1 MQVDGL
7 DIGPWQWRIACV
19 KVRAVYIL
27 ALLSSFCSEAR
38 ASAMIGCGA
47 LSLVWAAP
55 GRAGEELTCMCGDG
69 AIWDDLPHSA
79 ALL

>member
-47 LSLVWAAP
+47 LSLVGMAGSRP
-55 GRAGEELTCMCGDG
+55 GEQRADVYAWRRRRLR
-69 AIWDDLPHSA
+69 
-79 ALL
+79 